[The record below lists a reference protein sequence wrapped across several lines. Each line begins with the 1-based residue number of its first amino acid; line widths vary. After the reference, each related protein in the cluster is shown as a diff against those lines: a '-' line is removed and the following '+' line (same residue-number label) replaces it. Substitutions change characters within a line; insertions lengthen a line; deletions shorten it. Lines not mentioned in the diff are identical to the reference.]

1 MLKALEDISSTKKRL
16 KIEIPSESIEA
27 EIRKGLAD
35 ARKKATFPGFR
46 QGKAPMS
53 LVEKRFG
60 RDIEAEVLERIVPE
74 YYMQAVK
81 EADLKPVTRPS
92 VEESP
97 DFKRNTDLSMTMTVE
112 VMPKIEGLSYE
123 NISVKNVPVEV
134 TEGEV
139 QDVMNNLAEERATY
153 ESSDDPIQAGDLV
166 TIDYSVKGMEGT
178 NRDVVLRVGS
188 GPYPA
193 EFFDG
198 IIGKKKDE
206 EVEVEASFPVDMQS
220 PHAGKTETFAIGIKE
235 VKKQSLPALDEE
247 FAKDIGLE
255 SIEQVRERVR
265 DNVLNARKKKAE
277 HDMQRAILD
286 TLLGNHVFEIPES
299 MLEHELNGVISEIR
313 ASGKDERSD
322 EALKEEFMPG
332 AEKNVKATL
341 LLQMIGEKENVTVSE
356 EEIRS
361 EIAAMS
367 HRFRITPENII
378 KYYVSKDGSLEGL
391 RHSIFERKVLALLL
405 SKAKIEEG
413 DNS

>member
-1 MLKALEDISSTKKRL
+1 MLKSLEDISSTKKRL

-53 LVEKRFG
+53 LVEKKFG
-60 RDIEAEVLERIVPE
+60 RDVEAEVLERMVPE

-97 DFKRNTDLSMTMTVE
+97 DFKRNADLSMTMTVE

-134 TEGEV
+134 TDGEV

-153 ESSDDPIQAGDLV
+153 ESSDDPIQTGDLV
-166 TIDYSVKGMEGT
+166 TIDYSVEGGEGT
-178 NRDVVLRVGS
+178 NRDVVLKVGS

-198 IIGKKKDE
+198 IIGKKKEE

-220 PHAGKTETFAIGIKE
+220 PHAGKKETFAISIKE

-255 SIEQVRERVR
+255 TIEQVRERVR

-286 TLLGNHVFEIPES
+286 RLLENHVFEIPES
-299 MLEHELNGVISEIR
+299 MLDHELNGVISEIR

-322 EALKEEFMPG
+322 EALKEELMPG